1 MSAGMS
7 AGVGPG
13 LPVAVHADQL
23 TYRPAR
29 IDELAACAEI
39 WRIATNDYTA
49 RLGQYEQP
57 DMSDRLVHLY
67 NHLRNSNPELFV
79 VAAQPSAD
87 GAERIVAFAA
97 AVRREQVWFLS
108 MLFVLPE
115 FQGARVGRRL
125 LEEVLPRDPGAF
137 RATGTDSAQPVSNAL
152 YSSFGIVPRIPLFN
166 LSGLPTRPDAFGSLP
181 SGVTPIAFD
190 DLRTRTSDGASR
202 LAARIDALDRA
213 ALGAA
218 HPVDHAYLATEPRR
232 GWLYEGPDGE
242 AVGYGYA
249 GEAGRVGPIAVLDP
263 DLVAPVIGH
272 LTSAVV
278 PRGAFM
284 LWIPGSADRALVA
297 SLAAGFRLDQFPV
310 LLCWDR
316 PFADFARYLPISP
329 GLL

>member
-1 MSAGMS
+1 MSA
-7 AGVGPG
+7 G

-29 IDELAACAEI
+29 LDELPACAEI

-49 RLGQYEQP
+49 RLGQHEQP
-57 DMSDRLVHLY
+57 DMSDRLVRLY
-67 NHLRNSNPELFV
+67 THLRTSNPELFV
-79 VAAQPSAD
+79 VAAQQLAHA
-87 GAERIVAFAA
+87 AERIVAFAA
-97 AVRREQVWFLS
+97 AVRREQLWFLS

-125 LEEVLPRDPGAF
+125 LDEVLPRDPGTF

-152 YSSFGIVPRIPLFN
+152 YSSFGIVPRVPLFN
-166 LSGLPTRPDAFGSLP
+166 VSGLPTRPEAFGTLP
-181 SGVTPIAFD
+181 AGVTPIAFD
-190 DLRTRTSDGASR
+190 DLRARTPDGPSR
-202 LAARIDALDRA
+202 LAGRIDALDRA
-213 ALGAA
+213 VLGAA
-218 HPVDHAYLATEPRR
+218 HPVDHAYLAAEPRR
-232 GWLYEGPDGE
+232 GWLYEAPDGE
-242 AVGYGYA
+242 TVGYGYA

-272 LTSAVV
+272 LTTAVV
-278 PRGAFM
+278 PRGGFM